1 MDFEDA
7 IYALE
12 KGWSGKAWSLPGKD
26 VTAENFDEKFE
37 WMDASPKPTYAEIM
51 SKFEDV
57 KYIKQRAAEMP
68 TIIDKV
74 NALWDLATSNDSKKL
89 DAVKSKIA
97 EVESKYP
104 APASTQ

>member
-12 KGWSGKAWSLPGKD
+12 KGWNGKAWSLPGKD
-26 VTAENFDEKFE
+26 VTATNFDEKFE

-51 SKFEDV
+51 SKLEDV
-57 KYIKQRAAEMP
+57 KYIKQRAAELP

-89 DAVKSKIA
+89 DAVKAKIV
-97 EVESKYP
+97 EVEAKYMP
-104 APASTQ
+104 PVKSS